1 MKRFQKRQA
10 LLPYAVILFTLA
22 AAPKPLFAATNASLA
37 PSNTTVKVDGST
49 SMIRTN
55 QEFKQR
61 YEKNFPDREVNVEY
75 DGSDAALQSVQKG
88 ETDIAAIGRPLTE
101 SEKASGLVAANQP
114 RRKIAIVVGSNSPF
128 TGNLTFRQFAQIF
141 RGEITNWSQVGGS
154 PGQIQ
159 LIDRPETSDT
169 RQAFQSYPVF
179 KEAPFKATSSAVK
192 LPQDSTEAMIKQLGT
207 RGIGYAI
214 TDQVTN
220 VPGVRIVPMHK
231 TLPTDPRYPFS
242 QPLAYVYK
250 GPKPNPAAAAF
261 LGYAAASSASPAIT
275 TSPSIV
281 QAPATT
287 EVRETQTQGFP
298 WLWLLL
304 LPLVGGGLLWWL
316 LKNQSRSA
324 IVAAANTVTVPVAPV
339 PNTPYSAAVIPDD
352 DQVQNIKLYEE
363 RLVADKTL
371 QKTGD
376 VAINKRVE
384 TEQVQVSVPV
394 EKERVVIERTTPTGA
409 DIIVDPDTAD
419 FNEGEF
425 TRMSVYEE
433 APDIHKEAFLREEVH
448 IRKEVEQTTVEATEQ
463 IRREELDI
471 NTDVRSVDNNHNQRK
486 RERR

>member
-10 LLPYAVILFTLA
+10 LLQYAAILLTLA
-22 AAPKPLFAATNASLA
+22 AAPRPLAAATNTSDL
-37 PSNTTVKVDGST
+37 PSETTVKVDGST

-55 QEFKQR
+55 EEFKQW
-61 YEKNFPDREVNVEY
+61 YEKNFPNREVNFEY
-75 DGSDAALQSVQKG
+75 DETDAALQSVLKG

-101 SEKASGLVAANQP
+101 SEKASGLVAVNQP
-114 RRKIAIVVGSNSPF
+114 RHKIAIVAGSNNTF
-128 TGNLTFRQFAQIF
+128 TGDLTFRQFAQIF

-159 LIDRPETSDT
+159 LIDRPESSDT
-169 RQAFQSYPVF
+169 RRAFQSYPVF
-179 KEAPFKATSSAVK
+179 KEAPFKATANAVK

-214 TDQVTN
+214 ADQVIN

-250 GPKPNPAAAAF
+250 GPTPNPVAAAF
-261 LGYAAASSASPAIT
+261 LGYAAAPSASPEPATT

-287 EVRETQTQGFP
+287 NVRETETQGFP

-304 LPLVGGGLLWWL
+304 FPLIGGLLWWL
-316 LKNQSRSA
+316 LKNRSSSA
-324 IVAAANTVTVPVAPV
+324 IGAAASTVTVPIAPV
-339 PNTPYSAAVIPDD
+339 PKTSTATVIPDLEE
-352 DQVQNIKLYEE
+352 QQNIKLYEE

-384 TEQVQVSVPV
+384 TKQVQVSVPV
-394 EKERVVIERTTPTGA
+394 ETERVVIERTTPTGA
-409 DIIVDPDTAD
+409 SAIVDPDTAD
-419 FNEGEF
+419 FNEREF
-425 TRMSVYEE
+425 TRMNVYEE
-433 APDIHKEAFLREEVH
+433 VPDIHKEAFVREEVH
-448 IRKEVEQTTVEATEQ
+448 IRKEVEQTTVEAQEQ

-471 NTDVRSVDNNHNQRK
+471 NTDVRPADKNHNLSK

>member
-1 MKRFQKRQA
+1 MNRFQKRQA
-10 LLPYAVILFTLA
+10 LLSYAVILLTLS
-22 AAPKPLFAATNASLA
+22 AAPKPLLAATDASLA
-37 PSNTTVKVDGST
+37 PSETTVKVDGST

-55 QEFKQR
+55 EEFKQQ
-61 YEKNFPDREVNVEY
+61 YQKKFPNREVNVEY
-75 DGSDAALQSVQKG
+75 DGSDAALQSVLKG
-88 ETDIAAIGRPLTE
+88 ETDIAAIGRPLTQ
-101 SEKASGLVAANQP
+101 SEKASGLVAVNQP

-128 TGNLTFRQFAQIF
+128 TGDLTFKQFAQIF

-154 PGQIQ
+154 PGQIL

-169 RQAFQSYPVF
+169 RRAFQTYSVF
-179 KEAPFKATSSAVK
+179 KQAPFRVTPNAVK

-207 RGIGYAI
+207 KGIGYAI
-214 TDQVTN
+214 SDQVTN

-250 GPKPNPAAAAF
+250 GPTPNPAAAAF
-261 LGYAAASSASPAIT
+261 LGYAADKSASPAIT
-275 TSPSIV
+275 TSPEIV

-287 EVRETQTQGFP
+287 EVRETETHSFP

-316 LKNQSRSA
+316 LKNQSRSP
-324 IVAAANTVTVPVAPV
+324 IVATANTVPVPVAPV
-339 PNTPYSAAVIPDD
+339 PKTPYSAAVIPED
-352 DQVQNIKLYEE
+352 DQDQNIKLYEE

-384 TEQVQVSVPV
+384 TEQVQISVPV

-409 DIIVDPDTAD
+409 NIIVDPDTAD

-425 TRMSVYEE
+425 MRVSVYEE
-433 APDIHKEAFLREEVH
+433 APDIHKEAFVREEVH
-448 IRKEVEQTTVEATEQ
+448 IRKEVEQTVVEAEEQ

-471 NTDVRSVDNNHNQRK
+471 NTDVHPSVNNNRNQR
-486 RERR
+486 RR